1 MKKSVWV
8 AVLVLLV
15 GALALSACGGDGGG
29 NGEGVQRQDPPAD
42 YASATNPF
50 EGQADAV
57 TAGEALYTA
66 NCASCHGNTGA
77 GDGPAAASL
86 DPKPASLRTTVAE
99 TEPVY
104 QHWVISEGGAAA
116 GLSSS
121 MPAFKGS
128 LSDEDIWRIVTFME
142 GTFN

>member
-1 MKKSVWV
+1 MKKTVWV
-8 AVLVLLV
+8 ALLVLMV
-15 GALALSACGGDGGG
+15 AALALSACGGGGG
-29 NGEGVQRQDPPAD
+29 SAEKERQSPPSD

-50 EGQADAV
+50 DGQADAV
-57 TAGEALYTA
+57 TAGEALYVT
-66 NCASCHGNTGA
+66 NCAGCHGESGA

-86 DPKPASLRTTVAE
+86 DPKPASLQDTVAQ

-121 MPAFKGS
+121 MPAFKGT
-128 LSDEDIWRIVTFME
+128 LSDEDIWRIVTFTE
-142 GTFN
+142 ATFGN

>member
-1 MKKSVWV
+1 MDPQPPPGSPLWDGHT
-8 AVLVLLV
+8 AEE
-15 GALALSACGGDGGG
+15 GG
-29 NGEGVQRQDPPAD
+29 
-42 YASATNPF
+42 
-50 EGQADAV
+50 
-57 TAGEALYTA
+57 ALYTA
-66 NCASCHGNTGA
+66 NCAGCHGNTGG

-86 DPKPASLRTTVAE
+86 DPKPANLGTTVSE

-104 QHWVISEGGAAA
+104 SHWVISEGGAAA

-142 GTFN
+142 ETFGG